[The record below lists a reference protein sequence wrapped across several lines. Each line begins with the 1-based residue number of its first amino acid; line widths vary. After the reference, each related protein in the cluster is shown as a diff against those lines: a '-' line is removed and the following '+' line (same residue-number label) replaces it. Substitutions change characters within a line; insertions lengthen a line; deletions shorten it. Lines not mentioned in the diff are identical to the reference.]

1 MPLPLITEVVEGDT
15 MAVEDT
21 ATQASLQMPAITTT
35 EAVVAGVDIHRAG
48 DIIQSI
54 QKSHNVSYVV
64 NLGIQYTS
72 VITDLTFPIK
82 TPPIMVLIL

>member
-21 ATQASLQMPAITTT
+21 AMQASLKMPTITTI
-35 EAVVAGVDIHRAG
+35 EAVVAGTNIHRVE
-48 DIIQSI
+48 DTIQSV
-54 QKSHNVSYVV
+54 QKIHNVSYVG

-82 TPPIMVLIL
+82 TLPIMVLIL